1 MYLTDSL
8 TNGVTTE
15 VMEEVAEKISFSQF
29 SLPAL
34 RDFGIKF
41 LIALVVYY
49 IGHRLII
56 FTRKLFVKAAN
67 KTNADVSVT
76 HFFGS
81 IRHQY
86 FHRDPRKFNDHHRS
100 CSARQS
106 CAFCGRYPNP
116 FHTSFQGRRL
126 HYLLSRRGY
135 R

>member
-8 TNGVTTE
+8 TNEVTAE

-49 IGHRLII
+49 IGHRLIP
-56 FTRKLFVKAAN
+56 TRM
-67 KTNADVSVT
+67 
-76 HFFGS
+76 
-81 IRHQY
+81 
-86 FHRDPRKFNDHHRS
+86 
-100 CSARQS
+100 
-106 CAFCGRYPNP
+106 
-116 FHTSFQGRRL
+116 
-126 HYLLSRRGY
+126 Y